1 MTPEGTLPENIQAL
15 LDRADLSLLRG
26 KHGEASTFFWKA
38 TEAAIK
44 QAASARGHRLR
55 SLDYDDVEPFIDG
68 LEQKTGIPLVSGY
81 LVTLEYRANGDG
93 DLLDLED
100 VAFYEPVVR
109 SFIARLLVR
118 CGSRTGIKVNGT

>member
-1 MTPEGTLPENIQAL
+1 MLADGALPENVQSL

-44 QAASARGHRLR
+44 QAASVRGHKLG
-55 SLDYDDVEPFIDG
+55 STEYDDVEPFIDG
-68 LEQKTGIPLVSGY
+68 LEQKTGVPLVSGY
-81 LVTLEYRANGDG
+81 LITLEYQANGDG

-109 SFIARLLVR
+109 SFISRLLAA
-118 CGSRTGIKVNGT
+118 